1 MSKVDPDVDELHA
14 APGYSHAP
22 PLATIRSVRTD
33 HLSLRTPRAAAR
45 LLLLALVACQP
56 TPTERCPP
64 EVCPVVD
71 DPRFDV
77 VVLGAQ
83 GGVVNDDLSAY
94 LVAPHGADTFVCVDA
109 GSVFTG
115 LERAAALGSL
125 GPDARADEALRGRI
139 GGYLLSHAH
148 LDHIAGL
155 VMASPDDVP
164 GKFIAASDS
173 TLAALRTHIFNNV
186 IWANFFTDGPDPVGL
201 YTPIRLT
208 EAMSRLPKL
217 DLSVETYPL
226 NHPGGASAF
235 LLTTAAGDALLYLG
249 DTTPDAVAGTDHLAR
264 LWKRTAPLIRDRH
277 LRAIFIETSYP
288 DPRPDERLY
297 GHLTPQRLHAE
308 LTRLRAEAGDL
319 DGLIVA
325 ITHIKPGPDVSKKI
339 REQLAALPD
348 LGVRFVFPAQGRR
361 LSL

>member
-1 MSKVDPDVDELHA
+1 MPD
-14 APGYSHAP
+14 
-22 PLATIRSVRTD
+22 VRTD

-45 LLLLALVACQP
+45 LLLLALAACQP
-56 TPTERCPP
+56 TPTQRCPP

-83 GGVVNDDLSAY
+83 GGAVTDDLSAY
-94 LVAPHGADTFVCVDA
+94 LVAPHGAEAFVCVDA

-125 GPDARADEALRGRI
+125 GPGARADEALRERVR
-139 GGYLLSHAH
+139 GYLLSHAH
-148 LDHIAGL
+148 LDHISGL
-155 VMASPDDVP
+155 VMASPDDAP
-164 GKFIAASDS
+164 GKFIAGSES
-173 TLAALRTHIFNNV
+173 TLTALRAHIFNHV
-186 IWANFFTDGPDPVGL
+186 IWANFLTDGADPVGL
-201 YTPIRLT
+201 YGPIVLT
-208 EAMSRLPKL
+208 SAATQLPNV

-249 DTTPDAVAGTDHLAR
+249 DTTTDAVAGTDHLAK
-264 LWKRTAPLIRDRH
+264 LWQRTAPLLRDDR
-277 LRAIFIETSYP
+277 LRAIFVETSYP

-297 GHLTPQRLHAE
+297 GHLTPERLHAE
-308 LTRLRAEAGDL
+308 LTRLRAAAGGL

-325 ITHIKPGPDVSKKI
+325 ITHIKPGPHARKKI
-339 REQLAALPD
+339 EEQLAALPD
-348 LGVRFVFPAQGRR
+348 LGLRFVFPAQGRR
-361 LSL
+361 LEL